1 MSKEHPAVCLDI
13 SYGGRILSRMRK
25 PEIRTSKHIPTINP
39 SKAVNEYCRNSPK
52 KPVIGMCVI
61 ITVKI

>member
-1 MSKEHPAVCLDI
+1 MI
-13 SYGGRILSRMRK
+13 SYGGRMLSRMRK
-25 PEIRTSKHIPTINP
+25 PEIRMRKHIQMIIP
-39 SKAVNEYCRNSPK
+39 SKKVKEYYQVSPK